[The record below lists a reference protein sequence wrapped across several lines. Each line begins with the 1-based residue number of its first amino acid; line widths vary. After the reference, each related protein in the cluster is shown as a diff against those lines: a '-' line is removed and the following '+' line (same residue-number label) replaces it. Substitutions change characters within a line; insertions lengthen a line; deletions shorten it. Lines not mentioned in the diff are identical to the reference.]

1 METKRSKGFE
11 ITESDSSIPHG
22 IRALGGDPV
31 QEMGEEGG
39 DRGEG
44 EEDRCQVR
52 GNMLDEATS
61 DEIKFIYRTII
72 ILLNG

>member
-1 METKRSKGFE
+1 M
-11 ITESDSSIPHG
+11 
-22 IRALGGDPV
+22 